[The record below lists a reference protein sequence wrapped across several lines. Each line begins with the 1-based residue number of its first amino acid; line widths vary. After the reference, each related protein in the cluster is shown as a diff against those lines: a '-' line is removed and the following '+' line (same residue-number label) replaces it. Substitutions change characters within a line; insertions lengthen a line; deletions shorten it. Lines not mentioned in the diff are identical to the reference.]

1 MELRHLHY
9 FLTLCE
15 ELHFSEAAFKI
26 GISQP
31 TLSQQIRVLE
41 GEVGV
46 PLFDR
51 LGKKNSAN
59 RSRFDSTTVCYQSN

>member
-1 MELRHLHY
+1 MEIRQLHY
-9 FLTLCE
+9 FLMLCK
-15 ELHFSEAAFKI
+15 ELHFSEAAHKL

-41 GEVGV
+41 DEVGV

-51 LGKKNSAN
+51 MGKKPFRRKLE
-59 RSRFDSTTVCYQSN
+59 RSWNTMPDR